1 MQFENSF
8 DVPLPPAEAWK
19 VLLDVP
25 RIAPCL
31 PGAELT
37 ETLGPDKYKGRAGV
51 KIGPV
56 NLFFAGEAEIVAKDE
71 AARTAR
77 IKGKGADTKG
87 RGNANATVD
96 FSLAEQ
102 GGGTRVNVVTDLNLT
117 GMVAQYGRAS
127 GLMKEIAGAILAQF
141 ADNLRKEIER
151 TGPAAAS
158 AAGASSAGASAAS
171 SSVARAASSAS
182 ASTSAAA
189 SSVSQ
194 SASAPASSAASAA
207 SPAPAP
213 SPAPTPAPAAV
224 PVSAFAILWIALKN
238 WLAAKF
244 GRKS

>member
-37 ETLGPDKYKGRAGV
+37 ETIGPDKYKGRAGV

-56 NLFFAGEAEIVAKDE
+56 NLFFAGEAEILEKDE
-71 AARTAR
+71 GARKAR
-77 IKGKGADTKG
+77 LKGRGNDTKG
-87 RGNANATVD
+87 RGQASATVD
-96 FSLAEQ
+96 FRLVEA
-102 GGGTRVNVVTDLNLT
+102 GTGTRVEVTTDLNMT

-127 GLMKEIAGAILAQF
+127 GLMKEIAGAILTQF

-151 TGPAAAS
+151 STPAPATTSPTPEAAPAATTTGATDPAPAL
-158 AAGASSAGASAAS
+158 AAAD
-171 SSVARAASSAS
+171 
-182 ASTSAAA
+182 SAAA
-189 SSVSQ
+189 P
-194 SASAPASSAASAA
+194 APAATSQA
-207 SPAPAP
+207 SPAPAR
-213 SPAPTPAPAAV
+213 SPAPAAV
-224 PVSAFAILWIALKN
+224 PVSAFSILWIALRN
-238 WLAAKF
+238 WIGGLF

>member
-1 MQFENSF
+1 MQFENRF

-56 NLFFAGEAEIVAKDE
+56 HLFFAGEAEIVEKDE
-71 AARTAR
+71 VARKAK

-96 FSLAEQ
+96 FTLTDHD
-102 GGGTRVNVVTDLNLT
+102 GGTRVNVTTDLNLT

-127 GLMKEIAGAILAQF
+127 GLMKEIAGAIMGQF
-141 ADNLRKEIER
+141 AENLRREIER
-151 TGPAAAS
+151 TMPAAPPVDAAAAS
-158 AAGASSAGASAAS
+158 AGSDLA
-171 SSVARAASSAS
+171 
-182 ASTSAAA
+182 TAAA
-189 SSVSQ
+189 PAV
-194 SASAPASSAASAA
+194 AAVREAAATTANEAPR
-207 SPAPAP
+207 
-213 SPAPTPAPAAV
+213 TTPAAV
-224 PVSAFAILWIALKN
+224 PISAFSILWIALKN
-238 WLAAKF
+238 WIGGLF
-244 GRKS
+244 GRKSG

>member
-56 NLFFAGEAEIVAKDE
+56 NLFFAGEAEIVERDE
-71 AARTAR
+71 VARKAR
-77 IKGKGADTKG
+77 LKGRGNDTKG
-87 RGNANATVD
+87 RGQASATVD
-96 FSLAEQ
+96 FNLVEAN
-102 GGGTRVNVVTDLNLT
+102 GGTRVNVITDLNMT

-127 GLMKEIAGAILAQF
+127 GLMKEIAGAILTQF

-151 TGPAAAS
+151 TAPTATPAAAVAEATAAASQVGASATSSSAAAAS
-158 AAGASSAGASAAS
+158 AS
-171 SSVARAASSAS
+171 
-182 ASTSAAA
+182 
-189 SSVSQ
+189 
-194 SASAPASSAASAA
+194 PAA
-207 SPAPAP
+207 SPAA
-213 SPAPTPAPAAV
+213 PAPAAA
-224 PVSAFAILWIALKN
+224 PVSAFAILWIALKS
-238 WLAAKF
+238 WIGGMF
-244 GRKS
+244 GRR

>member
-56 NLFFAGEAEIVAKDE
+56 NLFFAGEAEIVERDNAALKAKL
-71 AARTAR
+71 
-77 IKGKGADTKG
+77 KGRGNDTKG
-87 RGNANATVD
+87 RGQASAVVD
-96 FSLAEQ
+96 FALVPA
-102 GGGTRVNVVTDLNLT
+102 GTGTRVNVVTDLNMT

-127 GLMKEIAGAILAQF
+127 GLMKEIAGAILTQF

-151 TGPAAAS
+151 DMPAPASAEAAAPAAP
-158 AAGASSAGASAAS
+158 AAI
-171 SSVARAASSAS
+171 
-182 ASTSAAA
+182 
-189 SSVSQ
+189 
-194 SASAPASSAASAA
+194 ASAPPRAAPPSAA
-207 SPAPAP
+207 
-213 SPAPTPAPAAV
+213 
-224 PVSAFAILWIALKN
+224 PVSAFAILWIALKS
-238 WLAAKF
+238 WIGGML
-244 GRKS
+244 GRKG

>member
-56 NLFFAGEAEIVAKDE
+56 NLFFAGEAEIVERDNAALKAKL
-71 AARTAR
+71 
-77 IKGKGADTKG
+77 KGRGNDTKG
-87 RGNANATVD
+87 RGQASAVVD
-96 FSLAEQ
+96 FALVPA
-102 GGGTRVNVVTDLNLT
+102 GTGTRVNVVTDLNMT

-127 GLMKEIAGAILAQF
+127 GLMKEIAGAILTQF

-151 TGPAAAS
+151 DM
-158 AAGASSAGASAAS
+158 
-171 SSVARAASSAS
+171 
-182 ASTSAAA
+182 
-189 SSVSQ
+189 
-194 SASAPASSAASAA
+194 
-207 SPAPAP
+207 
-213 SPAPTPAPAAV
+213 PAPAAAEAAAPAAPAAIASAPPRAAPPSAA
-224 PVSAFAILWIALKN
+224 PVSAFAILWIALKS
-238 WLAAKF
+238 WIGGML
-244 GRKS
+244 GRKG

>member
-56 NLFFAGEAEIVAKDE
+56 NLFFAGEAEIVERDDAAHKAKL
-71 AARTAR
+71 
-77 IKGKGADTKG
+77 KGRGNDTKG
-87 RGNANATVD
+87 RGQASAVVE
-96 FSLAEQ
+96 FALVPAGE
-102 GGGTRVNVVTDLNLT
+102 GTRVNVVTDLNMT

-127 GLMKEIAGAILAQF
+127 GLMKEIAGAILTQF

-151 TGPAAAS
+151 SMPAAATAEAVGS
-158 AAGASSAGASAAS
+158 KASASAAPAS
-171 SSVARAASSAS
+171 TEMAAAPRAAPP
-182 ASTSAAA
+182 AAA
-189 SSVSQ
+189 
-194 SASAPASSAASAA
+194 
-207 SPAPAP
+207 
-213 SPAPTPAPAAV
+213 
-224 PVSAFAILWIALKN
+224 PVSAFAILWIALKS
-238 WLAAKF
+238 WIGGMF
-244 GRKS
+244 GRKG

>member
-56 NLFFAGEAEIVAKDE
+56 NLFFAGEAEIVERDNAAHKAKL
-71 AARTAR
+71 
-77 IKGKGADTKG
+77 KGRGNDTKG
-87 RGNANATVD
+87 RGQASAVVD
-96 FSLAEQ
+96 FALVPA
-102 GGGTRVNVVTDLNLT
+102 GTGTRVNVVTDLNMT

-127 GLMKEIAGAILAQF
+127 GLMKEIAGAILTQF

-151 TGPAAAS
+151 DMPAPAAAE
-158 AAGASSAGASAAS
+158 
-171 SSVARAASSAS
+171 
-182 ASTSAAA
+182 
-189 SSVSQ
+189 
-194 SASAPASSAASAA
+194 AA
-207 SPAPAP
+207 SPA
-213 SPAPTPAPAAV
+213 APAAAAAAPPRATPPSAA
-224 PVSAFAILWIALKN
+224 PVSAFAILWIALKS
-238 WLAAKF
+238 WIGGMI
-244 GRKS
+244 GRKG

>member
-56 NLFFAGEAEIVAKDE
+56 NLFFAGEAEIIEKDE
-71 AARTAR
+71 AARKAKL
-77 IKGKGADTKG
+77 KGRGNDTKG
-87 RGNANATVD
+87 RGQASATVD
-96 FSLAEQ
+96 FNLVEHN
-102 GGGTRVNVVTDLNLT
+102 GGTRVNVLTDLNMT

-127 GLMKEIAGAILAQF
+127 GLMKEIAGAILTQF
-141 ADNLRKEIER
+141 ADNLRKEIESSSP
-151 TGPAAAS
+151 PAAA
-158 AAGASSAGASAAS
+158 AAPQQSEPAPT
-171 SSVARAASSAS
+171 VETARAAEAP
-182 ASTSAAA
+182 AA
-189 SSVSQ
+189 
-194 SASAPASSAASAA
+194 APASSPAA
-207 SPAPAP
+207 APAAAP
-213 SPAPTPAPAAV
+213 PAKPAAPAAPAAV

-238 WLAAKF
+238 WIGGMF
-244 GRKS
+244 GKKSA

>member
-56 NLFFAGEAEIVAKDE
+56 NLFFAGEAEIVERDDVAHKAKL
-71 AARTAR
+71 
-77 IKGKGADTKG
+77 KGRGNDTKG
-87 RGNANATVD
+87 RGQASAVVD
-96 FSLAEQ
+96 FALVPAGE
-102 GGGTRVNVVTDLNLT
+102 GTRVNVVTDLNMT

-127 GLMKEIAGAILAQF
+127 GLMKEIAGAILTQF

-151 TGPAAAS
+151 SMPAATVAEAS
-158 AAGASSAGASAAS
+158 AAATG
-171 SSVARAASSAS
+171 
-182 ASTSAAA
+182 STSAGSAGGTATASTAA
-189 SSVSQ
+189 
-194 SASAPASSAASAA
+194 AAPPRAA
-207 SPAPAP
+207 P
-213 SPAPTPAPAAV
+213 PAAT
-224 PVSAFAILWIALKN
+224 PVSAFAILWIALKS
-238 WLAAKF
+238 WIGGMF

>member
-56 NLFFAGEAEIVAKDE
+56 NLFFAGEAEILEKDE
-71 AARTAR
+71 AARKAKL
-77 IKGKGADTKG
+77 KGRGNDTKG
-87 RGNANATVD
+87 RGQASATVD
-96 FSLAEQ
+96 FNLVEHN
-102 GGGTRVNVVTDLNLT
+102 GGTRVNVLTDLNMT

-127 GLMKEIAGAILAQF
+127 GLMKEIAGAILTQF

-151 TGPAAAS
+151 
-158 AAGASSAGASAAS
+158 SSPP
-171 SSVARAASSAS
+171 
-182 ASTSAAA
+182 
-189 SSVSQ
+189 
-194 SASAPASSAASAA
+194 ASAPAQAEAAAPAAAQAPAQSADAQAA
-207 SPAPAP
+207 SPAPASAP
-213 SPAPTPAPAAV
+213 QAAPRPAAPAAA
-224 PVSAFAILWIALKN
+224 PVSAFAILWIALKS
-238 WLAAKF
+238 WIGGMF
-244 GRKS
+244 GKKSG

>member
-37 ETLGPDKYKGRAGV
+37 ETIGPDKYKGRAGV

-56 NLFFAGEAEIVAKDE
+56 NLFFAGEAEILEKDE
-71 AARTAR
+71 AVRKAKL
-77 IKGKGADTKG
+77 KGRGNDTKG
-87 RGNANATVD
+87 RGQASATVD
-96 FSLAEQ
+96 FAMVEHN
-102 GGGTRVNVVTDLNLT
+102 GGTRVNVVTDLNMT

-127 GLMKEIAGAILAQF
+127 GLMKEIAGAILTQF

-151 TGPAAAS
+151 STPPAAAPAQAE
-158 AAGASSAGASAAS
+158 AASPAARAPGASAAS
-171 SSVARAASSAS
+171 
-182 ASTSAAA
+182 
-189 SSVSQ
+189 
-194 SASAPASSAASAA
+194 
-207 SPAPAP
+207 APAP
-213 SPAPTPAPAAV
+213 SPASAPQPAPKPAAPAAV

-238 WLAAKF
+238 WIGGMF
-244 GRKS
+244 GKKSG